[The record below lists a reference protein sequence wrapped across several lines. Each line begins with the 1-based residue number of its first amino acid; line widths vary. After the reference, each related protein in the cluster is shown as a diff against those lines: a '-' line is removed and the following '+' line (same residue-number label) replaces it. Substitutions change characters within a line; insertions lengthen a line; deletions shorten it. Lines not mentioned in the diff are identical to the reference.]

1 MTLNRLFRLSAML
14 LVAVLLTSNVAF
26 AAKKPADP
34 AVMKVRL
41 QKRGVGQGV
50 RVTLADNTDV
60 RGLIV
65 AIGDN
70 SFTIKPKKKSADV
83 QQIEY
88 SQLTGVHNE
97 SLSRGQKTTLIVCL
111 ITAGIAITAI
121 VAVHDF
127 DTSFK

>member
-1 MTLNRLFRLSAML
+1 MQPVLRFHLNLRRIPVMTLNRLFRLSAML

-97 SLSRGQKTTLIVCL
+97 SLSRGQ
-111 ITAGIAITAI
+111 
-121 VAVHDF
+121 
-127 DTSFK
+127 